1 MHEIYLS
8 SVVLDR
14 PPGSTVRA
22 ILLPAATPARTWGQ
36 RWQRFWGPGWGVA
49 FGIPALVWVAIG
61 VTVVRPSAA
70 SPVTTR
76 SVPVMPLGLP
86 DLHASLDALVFM
98 AQAAAAEPGALPA
111 APAPVVIPQMPG
123 FDQILINL
131 GGWAAIL
138 YGLAAKIGRQV
149 DNRVAAIETQLATLS
164 GMPREVRQLRR
175 ELRRYRL
182 TPGAHPLPGK
192 SPEEPPG

>member
-1 MHEIYLS
+1 MR
-8 SVVLDR
+8 DWW
-14 PPGSTVRA
+14 P
-22 ILLPAATPARTWGQ
+22 
-36 RWQRFWGPGWGVA
+36 VA
-49 FGIPALVWVAIG
+49 FGIVVFLTGTAAA
-61 VTVVRPSAA
+61 TVLRPNAFAPPVPRSA
-70 SPVTTR
+70 
-76 SVPVMPLGLP
+76 PVMPLGLP
-86 DLHASLDALVFM
+86 DLHASFDAIVLM
-98 AQAAAAEPGALPA
+98 AQAAAADP
-111 APAPVVIPQMPG
+111 APAPPVVGPAQVAVPQMPG

-182 TPGAHPLPGK
+182 TTGAHPLPGK
-192 SPEEPPG
+192 PPDPPSA